1 MHNSIKVLFIFGF
14 CWYFLALKLGSMQN
28 MGLYQKRITF
38 SFVTLS
44 LMLLAGCTG
53 SMTSGAAQAPVK
65 SELDSPKPDNSA
77 SSDAPSTVATVATVP
92 VVAPPVTVFE
102 RILKLGLGCTPSLGG
117 GVLYADEIF
126 PDHST
131 GSQASI
137 LYAQLLP
144 HDAYD
149 MGTVIRTAIIMN
161 FDVLSANHVYVD
173 VDKAT
178 GRPIGKLY
186 NKCVYK
192 AEGPDF
198 GKVEWLQLS
207 ESKNDANSFRISD
220 LGSDDCIGMLYG
232 FNGGPP
238 GANGLQ
244 TVTAAAPYLTRYSD
258 ISVSFDS
265 STSSYSFSGR
275 ELFLSKMEAHAK
287 ATEPICIAPSKP
299 PHH

>member
-117 GVLYADEIF
+117 GV
-126 PDHST
+126 
-131 GSQASI
+131 

-275 ELFLSKMEAHAK
+275 E
-287 ATEPICIAPSKP
+287 PSKP